1 MKKGLATKSLIFSL
15 LVMSFVFV
23 NPTQADFLSPEKKN
37 QYNENINEIV
47 AQANIDTQRSLD
59 DIIATV
65 IKAVMGV
72 LGTIF
77 LILMFLAGNNWMTA
91 GGNEEKVKKSQKQIA
106 SLSIGLVIVLAAYA
120 LSSWVSEL
128 LANVID

>member
-77 LILMFLAGNNWMTA
+77 LILMFLAGNNWMRA
-91 GGNEEKVKKSQKQIA
+91 NGNEEKVKKSQKQIA

>member
-1 MKKGLATKSLIFSL
+1 MKKGLTTKSLIFSL

-77 LILMFLAGNNWMTA
+77 LILMFLAGNNWMRA
-91 GGNEEKVKKSQKQIA
+91 NGNEEKVKKSQKQIA